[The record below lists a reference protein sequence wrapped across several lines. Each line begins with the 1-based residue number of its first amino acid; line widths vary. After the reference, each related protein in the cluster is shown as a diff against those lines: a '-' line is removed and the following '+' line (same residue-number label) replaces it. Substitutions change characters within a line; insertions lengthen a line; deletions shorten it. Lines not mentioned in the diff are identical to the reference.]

1 MKHLLFT
8 LIFMSSLSLVKAQ
21 DISVIGTW
29 NINEFTMV
37 KGENTDTTTE
47 STLKENNS
55 VWDLT
60 FLKNGT
66 LKQSSNMRNGSLES
80 QEGTWTVENDNLI
93 LSLIF
98 NGHEIKIEYK
108 YEQKENVLV
117 LKRSNPMGTM
127 KIITKFKKAKEV

>member
-29 NINEFTMV
+29 SINEFTMV